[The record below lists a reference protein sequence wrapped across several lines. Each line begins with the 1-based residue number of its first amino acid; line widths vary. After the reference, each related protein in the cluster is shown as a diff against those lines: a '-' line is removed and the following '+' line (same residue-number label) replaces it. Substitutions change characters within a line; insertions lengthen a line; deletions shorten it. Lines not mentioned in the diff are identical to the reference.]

1 MFTASRT
8 DEKFLR
14 KGRSTYPINGPN
26 PSHQQPENW
35 WVSVDLG
42 GSPGLSDA
50 SPLTESAKTSNVLLD
65 PLKTSRSKL
74 SMEFL
79 ALNLLASLRTD
90 DVTIVIEVSE
100 DLKT

>member
-1 MFTASRT
+1 VFTASRT

-50 SPLTESAKTSNVLLD
+50 IPFNG
-65 PLKTSRSKL
+65 
-74 SMEFL
+74 
-79 ALNLLASLRTD
+79 
-90 DVTIVIEVSE
+90 VSE
-100 DLKT
+100 DEQCALGPAEDFTAKIIDGIPCLEFARIVANRRRDYSN